1 MAKTSATGGYLL
13 PAVPSPPLEDLG
25 LDAVFQAYV
34 VGITGLPG
42 AMVRPR
48 WQPTVPQTPGPTAD
62 WCAIGVTRTR
72 SQDYPAIQHDGTGD
86 GQDLYTRHQ
95 EIDLLATFYGPNAMR
110 YAETLRDGAYV
121 PQNSEAII
129 AQGIALVEVTDAFA
143 VPELINQQWQKR
155 YDLPMKFRRVIRRT
169 YPVLNLLGAAADI
182 QSDTGPGGEVVV
194 P

>member
-13 PAVPSPPLEDLG
+13 PAVPSPPLEDLD

-72 SQDYPAIQHDGTGD
+72 SQDYPAIQHDGAGD
-86 GQDLYTRHQ
+86 GQDTLTRHQ
-95 EIDLLATFYGPNAMR
+95 ELDVLVTFYGPNGMR
-110 YAETLRDGAYV
+110 YGDMLRDGAYI
-121 PQNSEAII
+121 PQNSEAIGL
-129 AQGIALVEVTDAFA
+129 QGIALVEVLDAFA
-143 VPELINQQWQKR
+143 VPELVNQRWQRR
-155 YDLPMKFRRVIRRT
+155 YDMKMRFRRVIRRT
-169 YPVLNLLGAAADI
+169 YPVLNLLGAEVDI
-182 QSDTGPGGEVVV
+182 QTDSGPDAQVVV